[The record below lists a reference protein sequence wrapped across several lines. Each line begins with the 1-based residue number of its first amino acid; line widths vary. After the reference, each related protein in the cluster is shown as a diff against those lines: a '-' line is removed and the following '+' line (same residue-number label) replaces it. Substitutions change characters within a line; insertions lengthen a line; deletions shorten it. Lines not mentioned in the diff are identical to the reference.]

1 MQRIILSIMLA
12 VCLFTACDQSGRQD
26 ISGAGNPL
34 SEWTLPLSVTAG
46 GEGAVQ
52 WNGFEPGAALHL
64 ESSEGAR
71 YSLEIIVLTASG
83 VSFRVP
89 SEVPEGRYMLV
100 LEQDG
105 RTEMGEIQVKAMEM
119 PVTGV
124 KVASEAVP
132 GTAVDIAGIGFE
144 DGCVIVL
151 VDSAGIEYVLETLLT
166 YDGVSVVLPEELAEG
181 EYDIYLIQDGCRW
194 LVSDSFCIYSEI
206 VVKELAALRYYAPY
220 SGEDK
225 LMLEWTISAEE
236 LTISEYLVES
246 GVAQLNAY
254 DTYALDADGDYVLA
268 YDGMEVSNDMS
279 MTYNMDSDGKVA
291 STDVLRYGKSKPT
304 LFTWTYD
311 SEGRVT
317 DISSPTTSFRQFTYE
332 GGNMTS
338 FHLTSFEYEQD
349 GPVNNVAAPDV
360 VWGYMALMEIS
371 EPFIYIPYFLGWYRQ
386 ASAQLPARM
395 VKPSPT
401 GAGTVAYTL
410 SYTFDEDGYADSM
423 FWKEGNDE
431 YIVEYIYR

>member
-1 MQRIILSIMLA
+1 MLA
-12 VCLFTACDQSGRQD
+12 VCLFTACDQNGRQD
-26 ISGAGNPL
+26 LSGAGNPL

-52 WNGFEPGAALHL
+52 WNGFKSDAAMHL
-64 ESSEGAR
+64 ESSEGAV
-71 YSLEIIVLTASG
+71 YPLEIIVVTASG
-83 VSFRVP
+83 VSFKVP
-89 SEVPEGRYMLV
+89 SEVPAGRYMLV
-100 LEQDG
+100 LEQNG
-105 RTEMGEIQVKAMEM
+105 RTEMGEIQVKAQEM

-124 KVASEAVP
+124 KVASEAVL
-132 GTAVDIAGIGFE
+132 GETFSISGIGFE
-144 DGCVIVL
+144 AGCSVVL
-151 VDSAGIEYVLETLLT
+151 IDSEGIEYILETLLT

-181 EYDIYLIQDGCRW
+181 EYDIYLVQDGARW
-194 LVSDSFCIYSEI
+194 LLSDSFRIYSEI
-206 VVKELAALRYYAPY
+206 VVKQLAVLRYYAPY

-254 DTYALDADGDYVLA
+254 DTYALYGNGDYVLA

-311 SEGRVT
+311 SEGRVS
-317 DISSPTTSFRQFTYE
+317 DISSPTSSFRQFTYQDAC
-332 GGNMTS
+332 MTS
-338 FHLTSFEYEQD
+338 FHLTSFEYEQG

-371 EPFIYIPYFLGWYRQ
+371 EPFIYIPYLLGWYSQ
-386 ASAQLPARM
+386 ASAQLPVRM

-401 GAGTVAYTL
+401 GTGTVIYSL
-410 SYTFDEDGYADSM
+410 SYTFDEDGYVTSM
-423 FWKEGNDE
+423 TWNEGKDE

>member
-1 MQRIILSIMLA
+1 MLA
-12 VCLFTACDQSGRQD
+12 VCLFTACDQNGRQD
-26 ISGAGNPL
+26 LSGAGNPL

-52 WNGFEPGAALHL
+52 WNGFEPEAALHL
-64 ESSEGAR
+64 EGSEGAV
-71 YSLEIIVLTASG
+71 YPLEIIVVTASG
-83 VSFRVP
+83 VSFKVP
-89 SEVPEGRYMLV
+89 SEVSAGRYMLV
-100 LEQDG
+100 LEQNG
-105 RTEMGEIQVKAMEM
+105 RTEMGEIQVKAQEM

-124 KVASEAVP
+124 KVASEAVQ
-132 GTAVDIAGIGFE
+132 GETFSISGIGFE
-144 DGCVIVL
+144 AGCSVVL
-151 VDSAGIEYVLETLLT
+151 IDSEGIEYILETLLT

-181 EYDIYLIQDGCRW
+181 EYDIYLVQDGARW
-194 LVSDSFCIYSEI
+194 LISDSFRIYSEI
-206 VVKELAALRYYAPY
+206 VVKELAVLRYYAPY

-254 DTYALDADGDYVLA
+254 DTYALDGNGDYVLA

-311 SEGRVT
+311 SEGRVS
-317 DISSPTTSFRQFTYE
+317 DISSPTSSFRQFTYQDAC
-332 GGNMTS
+332 MTS
-338 FHLTSFEYEQD
+338 FHLTLFEYEQG

-371 EPFIYIPYFLGWYRQ
+371 EPFIYIPYLLGWYSQ
-386 ASAQLPARM
+386 ASAQLPVRM

-401 GAGTVAYTL
+401 GTGTVIYSL
-410 SYTFDEDGYADSM
+410 SYTFDEDGYVTSM
-423 FWKEGNDE
+423 TWNEGKDE

>member
-1 MQRIILSIMLA
+1 MLA

-151 VDSAGIEYVLETLLT
+151 VDSAGIEYILETVLT
-166 YDGVSVVLPEELAEG
+166 YDGVSVTLPDELPEG
-181 EYDIYLIQDGCRW
+181 DYHIYLVQDGCRW
-194 LVSDSFCIYSEI
+194 LLSDSFRIYSEI
-206 VVKELAALRYYAPY
+206 VVKDLAALRYYAPY
-220 SGEDK
+220 SGQSK
-225 LMLEWTISAEE
+225 IMMEWMIGEE
-236 LTISEYLVES
+236 ALTVSEYLVEE

-254 DTYALDADGDYVLA
+254 DSYALDGTGKYVLA

-279 MTYNMDSDGKVA
+279 MTYNLDADGKVA